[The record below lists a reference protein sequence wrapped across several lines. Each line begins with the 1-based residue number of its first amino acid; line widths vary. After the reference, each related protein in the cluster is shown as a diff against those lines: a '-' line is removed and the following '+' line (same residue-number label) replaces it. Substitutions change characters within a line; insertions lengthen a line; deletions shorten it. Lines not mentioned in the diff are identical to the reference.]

1 MTRPSPFSRRALA
14 CALAWV
20 LPLAAAWPAT
30 AALADIERDAQNR
43 LDSLVQ
49 QGWDHPDAALAT
61 LAQQPA
67 PASARRSLAL
77 ARGLVLAGVG
87 RRAPA
92 EAVALELDAL
102 AAATPNPEPLAAADA
117 ALVRATLADNDG
129 ASAAAVQ
136 AGQVARQAYE
146 RLCPATVGCDYRS
159 QWRAHA
165 LLARHLSRMG
175 QDSTAR
181 NLAVAGAEVARLAGD
196 TPRQALALV
205 QAADLSAML
214 GDSASEQRQA
224 GQAQRLA
231 RLDGA
236 PLLLSRIKTLETR
249 QLSRRGDPEGA
260 RRAAEAGLALA
271 RQAGSPRQA
280 AVHLI
285 NMSDIAVKNGRP
297 QEALQAVQQAL
308 PILQRLGSVRSQRT
322 LLHNAALARLA
333 LGQPQ
338 VARRTLDELVA
349 AHHADGALAEKAET
363 LREFGD
369 AFAKAGDLRSALDLY
384 HQERKLAAEIM
395 ASNRDA
401 ALAELRARFD
411 KEAQQRQLEQLGR
424 ESSLM
429 TVQLDNR
436 AMLQKLWAAV
446 AVVLVLAGVL
456 VALLYKRVRD
466 INRRLAHNHA
476 FLRAQSQRDPLTGL
490 ANRRGLHEAALQGAV
505 HKDGEAP
512 AFNGALLLVDIDHFK
527 HVNDGHGH
535 AAGDAVLVDVA
546 RRLAGVVRDNDLV
559 ARWGG
564 EEFLIYM
571 PGVAAPAAQALAER
585 VLQAVGGEPV
595 MLPAQAGAPAQ
606 SLRVTVSVGYGC
618 FPLPPARLPLTLER
632 AINLADMALY
642 TAKGQ
647 GRNRAVGVT
656 AARAD
661 QDDALRRIESDF
673 EQAWNDGRITLLRT
687 PGPAVKAAVAPTE
700 PAALT

>member
-1 MTRPSPFSRRALA
+1 MTRLA
-14 CALAWV
+14 CLHRRV
-20 LPLAAAWPAT
+20 CAAAWA
-30 AALADIERDAQNR
+30 AALLSAGPAGAAVADIERDTQHR

-49 QGWDHPDAALAT
+49 QGWDEPDAALAA
-61 LAQQPA
+61 LARQPA
-67 PASARRSLAL
+67 PASAQRSLAL
-77 ARGLVLAGVG
+77 ARGLVLAGAG
-87 RRAPA
+87 RRA
-92 EAVALELDAL
+92 AVDAAARELDAL
-102 AAATPNPEPLAAADA
+102 AAAQPLAAADA
-117 ALVRATLADNDG
+117 ALVRATAADNDG

-136 AGQVARQAYE
+136 AGQAARQAYE
-146 RLCPATVGCDYRS
+146 RLCPATPGCDYRS
-159 QWRAHA
+159 PWRAHA
-165 LLARHLSRMG
+165 LLARHLSRVG
-175 QDSTAR
+175 QGSTAR
-181 NLAVAGAEVARLAGD
+181 DLAVAGAEVARLAGD
-196 TPRQALALV
+196 TPRQALALM
-205 QAADLSAML
+205 QAADLSALL
-214 GDSASEQRQA
+214 GDSAAEQRLA

-231 RLDGA
+231 RLDGS
-236 PLLLSRIKTLETR
+236 PLLLSRIKALETR

-280 AVHLI
+280 AVHLTNI
-285 NMSDIAVKNGRP
+285 ADIAVKNGRP
-297 QEALQAVQQAL
+297 QDALRAVQQAL
-308 PILQRLGSVRSQRT
+308 PVVQRLGSVRAQRT

-338 VARRTLDELVA
+338 VARRTLDELLA
-349 AHHADGALAEKAET
+349 AHHADGALADEAEA
-363 LREFGD
+363 LHEFGD

-395 ASNRDA
+395 AANRDA
-401 ALAELRARFD
+401 ALAELRERFD

-424 ESSLM
+424 ESKLM
-429 TVQLDNR
+429 TAQLDNR

-446 AVVLVLAGVL
+446 ALVLLLAGVL
-456 VALLYKRVRD
+456 VALLYKRVRA

-490 ANRRGLHEAALQGAV
+490 ANRRGLHEAAQDGAA
-505 HKDGEAP
+505 HKDGVAP
-512 AFNGALLLVDIDHFK
+512 SFNGALLLVDIDHFK

-535 AAGDAVLVDVA
+535 AAGDAVLVEVA
-546 RRLAGVVRDNDLV
+546 HRLARVVRDNDLV

-595 MLPAQAGAPAQ
+595 QLPAQAGAPAQ
-606 SLRVTVSVGYGC
+606 ALRVTVSVGYGC
-618 FPLPPARLPLTLER
+618 FPLPPARVPLTLER

-661 QDDALRRIESDF
+661 EDAALQRIEADF

-687 PGPAVKAAVAPTE
+687 PGPAAKSSATPTE
-700 PAALT
+700 PAALAG

>member
-1 MTRPSPFSRRALA
+1 MSLLRIS
-14 CALAWV
+14 
-20 LPLAAAWPAT
+20 T
-30 AALADIERDAQNR
+30 AALVLWGLLHLGHASAQPVLADIEKDTQTR
-43 LDSLVQ
+43 LDGLVQ
-49 QGWDHPDAALAT
+49 LGLEDPEAGLDALAH
-61 LAQQPA
+61 QPT
-67 PASARRSLAL
+67 PPGSQRSLAL
-77 ARGLVLAGVG
+77 ARGLVQAGAG
-87 RRAPA
+87 RRVPA
-92 EAVALELDAL
+92 EAAATELDGL
-102 AAATPNPEPLAAADA
+102 AATQPLAAADS
-117 ALVRATLADNDG
+117 ALVRATLADTEG
-129 ASAAAVQ
+129 ASSLAVQ
-136 AGQVARQAYE
+136 AGQAARQAYE
-146 RLCPATVGCDYRS
+146 GLCPAQPGCDYRS
-159 QWRAHA
+159 LWRAYA
-165 LLARHLSRMG
+165 LLARHVSRIG
-175 QDSTAR
+175 QNSKAR
-181 NLAVAGAEVARLAGD
+181 DIAAASGELARLAGD
-196 TPRQALALV
+196 TSRQVQSLV
-205 QAADLSAML
+205 LAADLSGAQ
-214 GDSASEQRQA
+214 GDAAAEQRYA
-224 GQAQRLA
+224 GQALRLA
-231 RLDGA
+231 RLDGS
-236 PLLLSRIKTLETR
+236 PHLLSRIKVLETR
-249 QLSRRGDPEGA
+249 QLSRRGDAGGA
-260 RRAAEAGLALA
+260 LRAAQAGLTLA
-271 RQAGSPRQA
+271 RQAQSARQQV
-280 AVHLI
+280 VHQTNI
-285 NMSDIAVKNGRP
+285 SDVSVKNGRP
-297 QEALQAVQQAL
+297 LEALQAVQQAL
-308 PILQRLGSVRSQRT
+308 PMAQRLGSLRSQRS
-322 LLHNAALARLA
+322 LMHNAALARLA
-333 LGQPQ
+333 LGQAQ
-338 VARRTLDELVA
+338 VARRTLDELLS
-349 AHHADGALAEKAET
+349 AHHAAGALVDEAET
-363 LREFGD
+363 LSEFSD
-369 AFAKAGDLRSALDLY
+369 AFAKAGDLRTALDLY

-395 ASNRDA
+395 AANRDA
-401 ALAELRARFD
+401 ALADLRARFD

-424 ESSLM
+424 ENSLM
-429 TVQLDNR
+429 GAQLENR

-490 ANRRGLHEAALQGAV
+490 ANRRGLHEAAQQGAV

-687 PGPAVKAAVAPTE
+687 PGPVAKAAVAPTE